1 MRLEITFGVEFDRD
15 GKPVRDVEAKLETLF
30 KYISGRFGGCT
41 LVPIVGGW
49 LDESGK
55 LIREMGEILVID
67 GYQWFADKAGKDRI
81 SQYVGRLF
89 IQSEVMV
96 RIVERDAE
104 SLAIDYGPPD

>member
-1 MRLEITFGVEFDRD
+1 MRLEITFGVEYDRA

-67 GYQWFADKAGKDRI
+67 GYQMSADKDGKDRI

-89 IQSEVMV
+89 NQSEVMV
-96 RIVERDAE
+96 RTIDNEAKSIDV
-104 SLAIDYGPPD
+104 DYGPPD